1 MHARIRSLLGWSPA
15 DPSAR
20 PDLVP
25 AAPLDTLGDLMEH
38 YRGVAPAFRPRG
50 FETLDPADRAR
61 IDGLIAA
68 VLLLDGLMDARED
81 RLADRPLRLPVDELA
96 ELKITDAHLLEA
108 RVDFALRRMG
118 ERYGQRIRKLMQ
130 GAAPLGRPW
139 LGGWRYRLTI
149 ARVEQL
155 LRARQVEP
163 ALWFDAQKTAGIM
176 DRPMAAARIAW
187 RVLTGRG

>member
-1 MHARIRSLLGWSPA
+1 MHTRIHALLGWSPA
-15 DPSAR
+15 DPATR
-20 PDLVP
+20 PDLLP
-25 AAPLDTLGDLMEH
+25 AERLDTLGDLMAH
-38 YRGVAPAFRPRG
+38 HRGVTPAFRPRG
-50 FETLDPADRAR
+50 FETLSSADRAR

-68 VLLLDGLMDARED
+68 VLVLDGLMDARED
-81 RLADRPLRLPVDELA
+81 RLAGRPLRLPVDELD
-96 ELKITDAHLLEA
+96 ELKITDAHLLDA
-108 RVDFALRRMG
+108 RVDFALRRMA

-155 LRARQVEP
+155 LRARQVDP
-163 ALWFDAQKTAGIM
+163 ALWFDPQKTPGLM
-176 DRPMAAARIAW
+176 DRPMASARIAW